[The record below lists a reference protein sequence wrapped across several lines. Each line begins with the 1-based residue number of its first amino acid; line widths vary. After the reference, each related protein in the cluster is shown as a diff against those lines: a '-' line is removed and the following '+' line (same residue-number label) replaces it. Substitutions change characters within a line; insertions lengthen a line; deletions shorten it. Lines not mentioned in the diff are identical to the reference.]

1 MLASLTG
8 LGLASAAGLNAYIPL
23 LVVGLLAR
31 YTDFIPLSPTWTWLE
46 HPATLVTIGVLLV
59 VELVAD
65 KVPAVDSINDVVQ
78 TVIRP
83 TSGGITFGA
92 GASTIALSE
101 ITGEASGAAVTSN
114 GIAWGAVIAGV
125 VIAFFFHV
133 AKALARPVINTLTL
147 GVGAP
152 VASVLE
158 DLASVVTALL
168 AVLLPL
174 LIIIVFPLLIVF
186 GVWAVRK
193 ARRTRAERRARRE
206 AETNG
211 RVLGQQFRQGRD
223 SGTRRDP
230 GPGGTWNGPTP

>member
-23 LVVGLLAR
+23 LVIGVLAR
-31 YTDFIPLSPTWTWLE
+31 YTDFVPLSPTWTWLE
-46 HPATLVTIGVLLV
+46 HPATLVVIGVLLV
-59 VELVAD
+59 VEVVAD
-65 KVPAVDSINDVVQ
+65 KVPAVDSVNDLLQ
-78 TVIRP
+78 TVVRP

-92 GASTIALSE
+92 GASTIALGE
-101 ITGEASGAAVTSN
+101 ITGEASGAAVASN

-133 AKALARPVINTLTL
+133 VKALARPVINALTL

-174 LIIIVFPLLIVF
+174 LVVVVFPLLILF
-186 GVWAVRK
+186 GVWAVLK
-193 ARRTRAERRARRE
+193 ARRMRAERRALRE

-211 RVLGQQFRQGRD
+211 RVPGRQIWRKRD
-223 SGTRRDP
+223 SGTRQGP
-230 GPGGTWNGPTP
+230 GPGGTRNGSDH